1 MQNIIFLIIGVAI
14 GFFIKGR
21 MIKTPT
27 LKSPD
32 ELADMRVEAKEAF
45 KERLDERKKKIL
57 DFMATE
63 AKHQKE
69 LQNCSVADTK
79 PGITSAD
86 IEKLLDVKEDTARK
100 YLNELEQE
108 GLIEQIGT
116 TGKGVYYKLK

>member
-1 MQNIIFLIIGVAI
+1 MENILFLIIGVAI
-14 GFFIKGR
+14 GFFIKG
-21 MIKTPT
+21 KTTKT
-27 LKSPD
+27 LAVKSTA
-32 ELADMRVEAKEAF
+32 EMADMRVEAKEAF

-57 DFMATE
+57 DFMAKE

-86 IEKLLDVKEDTARK
+86 TEKLLDVKEDTARK
-100 YLNELEQE
+100 YLNELERE

>member
-1 MQNIIFLIIGVAI
+1 MENILFLIIGVAI
-14 GFFIKGR
+14 GFYVKG
-21 MIKTPT
+21 KTTKTLT
-27 LKSPD
+27 LKSSD
-32 ELADMRVEAKEAF
+32 ELADMRQESTDAL
-45 KERLDERKKKIL
+45 KERTEERKNKIL
-57 DFMATE
+57 DFMSTE

-86 IEKLLDVKEDTARK
+86 IENLLGVKDDTARK

-108 GLIEQIGT
+108 GQIEQVGT